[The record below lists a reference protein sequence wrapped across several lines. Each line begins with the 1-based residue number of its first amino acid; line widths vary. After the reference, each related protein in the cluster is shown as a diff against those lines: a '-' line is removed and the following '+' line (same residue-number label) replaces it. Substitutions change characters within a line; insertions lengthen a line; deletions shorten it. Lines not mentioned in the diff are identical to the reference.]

1 VVRVNTSAR
10 HLLGLRES
18 VPFPVL
24 DLPRERAFRDV
35 MNAGL
40 AGTATEPAELTVG
53 DHALAVTARPLR
65 NGGAVLALLD
75 LTPFRKLDAMR
86 RDFVANVSHEL
97 RTPLTVI
104 NGFAETLV
112 DDPEL
117 NDQSR
122 RFAEMIRAS
131 TRRMQSIVDDL
142 LDLSRIESGG
152 WKPVTEQADLAT
164 IAREAAAPSR
174 PAAAERGVVIQIDV
188 TDAPR
193 LQADAVAIR
202 QIIGNLVSNAVRI
215 PRPGPSQFSHASNG
229 RG

>member
-1 VVRVNTSAR
+1 
-10 HLLGLRES
+10 
-18 VPFPVL
+18 
-24 DLPRERAFRDV
+24 
-35 MNAGL
+35 
-40 AGTATEPAELTVG
+40 
-53 DHALAVTARPLR
+53 
-65 NGGAVLALLD
+65 
-75 LTPFRKLDAMR
+75 KLDAMR

-202 QIIGNLVSNAVRI
+202 QIIGNL
-215 PRPGPSQFSHASNG
+215 
-229 RG
+229 